1 MTAAVHY
8 RLAEHH
14 SGIADMSLTWIRDHA
29 GSDAGPMAQGSART
43 QTLQLPSLQAGGQN
57 MTATLH
63 SRLAELRG
71 LYRGVVGAASGAGI
85 IIGTYF
91 AFYST
96 TKRFLRRHSNLNEGK
111 R

>member
-1 MTAAVHY
+1 MVLQT
-8 RLAEHH
+8 
-14 SGIADMSLTWIRDHA
+14 SLEQFCDHA
-29 GSDAGPMAQGSART
+29 GSNAGRMAQGSAQT